1 MTTLTKLPCQQLIQC
16 FKAKGLKLQESFSVD
31 KEVFQFEQIPDHARN
46 EFIMSSVRSQNL
58 DSDVLPTWEGM
69 RSLLSK
75 ESLSLFQV
83 EYLSFIPHPVTEYS
97 TVYTAMR
104 NFVCLAGQLD
114 QELLPL
120 L

>member
-1 MTTLTKLPCQQLIQC
+1 M
-16 FKAKGLKLQESFSVD
+16 QESFSVD
-31 KEVFQFEQIPDHARN
+31 KEVFQFEQIPDHPHN
-46 EFIMSSVRSQNL
+46 EFIMSSVQSQNLDSGVRSQNL
-58 DSDVLPTWEGM
+58 DSDVLPTWVKM

-97 TVYTAMR
+97 IVYTAMR